1 MALRLCRCRVDAV
14 GQLTEGVRLKSAIKQ
29 HQRQAAHGDQAF
41 HVEAAV
47 EHSASNHAAKETLP
61 PRESVKV
68 AYKLRFLTLTGQAE
82 PKLPS
87 LVGSDAIWS
96 IARRGWENLN
106 SEYRTP
112 LAPLRLRGS
121 LQCQP
126 PACERK
132 TFSAG

>member
-1 MALRLCRCRVDAV
+1 MALRLCCCRVDAV
-14 GQLTEGVRLKSAIKQ
+14 GQLTEGVRLKSAVKQ

-68 AYKLRFLTLTGQAE
+68 AYKLRFLTLMGQAE

-87 LVGSDAIWS
+87 LVGSDAILVDRP
-96 IARRGWENLN
+96 ARLGEPQQRISNAACTVATQGK
-106 SEYRTP
+106 
-112 LAPLRLRGS
+112 
-121 LQCQP
+121 
-126 PACERK
+126 PAVPA
-132 TFSAG
+132 AGM